1 MNFASRTMNC
11 GGMNIMIDLTQEIN
25 ELKRERDAK
34 LKALYQGV
42 VNLFDSIQSNVCP
55 EILTER
61 LKCQVELLRV
71 VEG

>member
-1 MNFASRTMNC
+1 
-11 GGMNIMIDLTQEIN
+11 MIDLSQEIN

-34 LKALYQGV
+34 LMALYHEVG
-42 VNLFDSIQSNVCP
+42 NLFEGIQSNVCT

-61 LKCQVELLRV
+61 LKRQVESLRV